1 MKYLYAFLFF
11 LSLNFHSK
19 LAAQTLFKSFAFQMP
34 LDAAKDLLTK
44 ESKELKNLSF
54 GGGTLY
60 AVRKK
65 SLVGKNGKLVSLNL
79 GSKKNLN
86 LNQAEVYLKKSRAY
100 FESKN
105 FKVVYAQEHWSKP
118 TLVKKNL
125 PGIRFVDPDKTVVV
139 EVDPRGQGSVY
150 NVFITFYN
158 YEWFLKK
165 ARGEE

>member
-1 MKYLYAFLFF
+1 M
-11 LSLNFHSK
+11 
-19 LAAQTLFKSFAFQMP
+19 
-34 LDAAKDLLTK
+34 
-44 ESKELKNLSF
+44 
-54 GGGTLY
+54 
-60 AVRKK
+60 
-65 SLVGKNGKLVSLNL
+65 
-79 GSKKNLN
+79 
-86 LNQAEVYLKKSRAY
+86 
-100 FESKN
+100 
-105 FKVVYAQEHWSKP
+105 VYAQENWSKP

>member
-1 MKYLYAFLFF
+1 
-11 LSLNFHSK
+11 
-19 LAAQTLFKSFAFQMP
+19 
-34 LDAAKDLLTK
+34 
-44 ESKELKNLSF
+44 
-54 GGGTLY
+54 
-60 AVRKK
+60 
-65 SLVGKNGKLVSLNL
+65 VGKNGKLVSLNL

-86 LNQAEVYLKKSRAY
+86 LNQAETYLKKSRAY

-105 FKVVYAQEHWSKP
+105 YNVVYAQENWSKP

-125 PGIRFVDPDKTVVV
+125 PGIRFVNPDKTVVV

>member
-1 MKYLYAFLFF
+1 MKYFYAFMFF
-11 LSLNFHSK
+11 LSMSFHTE
-19 LAAQTLFKSFAFQMP
+19 ATAQNLFKSFTFQMP
-34 LDAAKDLLTK
+34 LDSAKEILA
-44 ESKELKNLSF
+44 EEAKELKNLSF
-54 GGGTLY
+54 GSGTLY

-86 LNQAEVYLKKSRAY
+86 LNQAEAYLKKSRAY

-105 FKVVYAQEHWSKP
+105 YNVVYAQENWSKP